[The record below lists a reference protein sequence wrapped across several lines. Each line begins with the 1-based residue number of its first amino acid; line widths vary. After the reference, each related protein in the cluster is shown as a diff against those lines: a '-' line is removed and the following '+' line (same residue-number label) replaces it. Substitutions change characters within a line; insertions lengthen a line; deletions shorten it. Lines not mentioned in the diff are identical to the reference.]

1 MLLSVAP
8 PERFHSLDGSTF
20 QKVGNILRILN
31 LIFRSCDI
39 FSGFCDTA
47 LLIFGVFELISP

>member
-1 MLLSVAP
+1 MIEVSN
-8 PERFHSLDGSTF
+8 ERI
-20 QKVGNILRILN
+20 NEN